1 MEFKVGDK
9 VRFLNEKGGGIISAL
24 VSTTMVKVAIEEGFE
39 VPVLVKDLVK
49 IEPEGA
55 ADRFFDRPVNVK
67 LPGVKIPSADSNSIK
82 GSNTDDSVK
91 KVKSN
96 TADSSE
102 KDYQEE
108 SDPVSPLYR
117 QSGAGIIEGIYLLWE
132 PQDQKWLITG
142 NIDIILVNNTAYDAL
157 FSFILEEENNTFA
170 GVNYDV
176 IPPYSKFH
184 IETITR
190 EDLEAWSTGIVQV
203 LFHMPESQE
212 LMKPLHAQFK
222 LKPTRFFK
230 ETGYQEFKLTGS
242 KAIILNI
249 GDLASQKIT
258 GGNPL
263 DKVNVDP
270 SVKQKID
277 AITPS
282 ALIDKHRTGPRE
294 AEVDLHISALR
305 TDYSSMPQNEIL
317 QYQLEYFARMLES
330 AISYNYYR
338 VIFIHGIGNGI
349 LKSALINKLKDYEHI
364 ELRKA
369 KFEQYGN
376 GAVEIIIH
384 N

>member
-1 MEFKVGDK
+1 MELKVGDK

-24 VSTTMVKVAIEEGFE
+24 VSTSMVKVAIEEGFE

-49 IEPEGA
+49 IEPGGA

-67 LPGVKIPSADSNSIK
+67 LPKIESNISEQRDLSEIQRK
-82 GSNTDDSVK
+82 TKPEVPDVSQFD
-91 KVKSN
+91 KV
-96 TADSSE
+96 D
-102 KDYQEE
+102 E
-108 SDPVSPLYR
+108 SDPVSSLYR
-117 QSGAGIIEGIYLLWE
+117 QSGAGIAEGVYLIYE
-132 PQDQKWLITG
+132 PHDQKWLITG
-142 NIDIILVNNTAYDAL
+142 NIDIFLVNNTSFDAL
-157 FSFILEEENNTFA
+157 FSFILEEENHIFA

-176 IPPYSKFH
+176 IPPYSRFH

-190 EDLEAWSTGIVQV
+190 EDLESWSTGIVQV
-203 LFHMPESQE
+203 LFHMHESTE

-230 ETGYQEFKLTGS
+230 ESGYQEFKLTGS

-249 GDLASQKIT
+249 GDIASQKLT
-258 GGNPL
+258 SGNPL
-263 DKVNVDP
+263 DRINVDP
-270 SVKQKID
+270 AIKNKID

-282 ALIDKHRTGPRE
+282 ALIDKHRIGPRE

-317 QYQLEYFARMLES
+317 QYQLDYFARMLES

-338 VIFIHGIGNGI
+338 VVFIHGIGNGV
-349 LKSALINKLKDYEHI
+349 LKSALINKLKDYENI

>member
-1 MEFKVGDK
+1 MELKVGDK

-24 VSTTMVKVAIEEGFE
+24 VSTSMVKVSIEEGFE

-49 IEPEGA
+49 IEPGGA

-67 LPGVKIPSADSNSIK
+67 LPKIESNISEQRDLSQIQRK
-82 GSNTDDSVK
+82 TKPEVPAVSQFD
-91 KVKSN
+91 KV
-96 TADSSE
+96 D
-102 KDYQEE
+102 E
-108 SDPVSPLYR
+108 SDPVSSLYR
-117 QSGAGIIEGIYLLWE
+117 QSGAGIAEGVYLIYE
-132 PQDQKWLITG
+132 PHDQKWLITG
-142 NIDIILVNNTAYDAL
+142 NIDIFLVNNTSFDAL
-157 FSFILEEENNTFA
+157 FSFILEEENHTFA

-176 IPPYSKFH
+176 IPPYSRFH

-190 EDLEAWSTGIVQV
+190 EDLESWSTGIVQV
-203 LFHMPESQE
+203 LFHMHESTE

-230 ETGYQEFKLTGS
+230 ESGYQEFKLTGA

-249 GDLASQKIT
+249 GDIASQKLT
-258 GGNPL
+258 SGNPL
-263 DKVNVDP
+263 DRINVDP
-270 SVKQKID
+270 AIKNKID

-282 ALIDKHRTGPRE
+282 ALIDKHRIGPRE

-317 QYQLEYFARMLES
+317 QYQLDYFTSMLES

-338 VIFIHGIGNGI
+338 VVFIHGIGNGI
-349 LKSALINKLKDYEHI
+349 LKSALISKLKDYENI